1 MSDSKKTDALSRTC
15 RRCQAC
21 GIPGHLMRARRLCRS
36 GWTGVRTPPR
46 SPLSTHGG
54 ILGSMTQKP
63 ETTRHARRAVLAVLA
78 VALGVGL
85 AAGPARADQRPTTQT
100 AVTAAAATV
109 GATPS
114 PASVS
119 SRSVNRTVIAF
130 AGAHGFTVHLAPLP
144 RYRGIPAYATTDMR
158 TCQVWVARATSST
171 VAIDV
176 LRHEYIHVLQCRAG
190 THFVTAHLEHVA
202 DAGAALQ
209 GSRRAFYGR
218 FSTDDT
224 LEARRLLKTMQ

>member
-1 MSDSKKTDALSRTC
+1 
-15 RRCQAC
+15 
-21 GIPGHLMRARRLCRS
+21 
-36 GWTGVRTPPR
+36 
-46 SPLSTHGG
+46 
-54 ILGSMTQKP
+54 MTQKS
-63 ETTRHARRAVLAVLA
+63 ETTRHARSGVLAVLA
-78 VALGVGL
+78 VVLGVGL
-85 AAGPARADQRPTTQT
+85 TAGPAHADQRPSPEA

-119 SRSVNRTVIAF
+119 SRSINRTVRAF

-158 TCQVWVARATSST
+158 TCQVWVTTRATSSA

-176 LRHEYIHVLQCRAG
+176 LRHEYIHVLECRAG

-224 LEARRLLKTMQ
+224 LEARRLLKTMR